1 MVEHKKYDL
10 YGFRI
15 KPKKNRSISVDN
27 VNKKKTFTLI
37 GLILFFIFILVIL
50 FTSLISSYIAWYC
63 YANDLYQIRIVK
75 TILAF
80 IFSYLYIPYFILMRI
95 ILKKPCL

>member
-15 KPKKNRSISVDN
+15 KPKKRSYTKQDN
-27 VNKKKTFTLI
+27 IDRKKTFTIVGMLF
-37 GLILFFIFILVIL
+37 FFIFILVIL
-50 FTSLISSYIAWYC
+50 FTSMISSYIAWYC
-63 YANDLYQIRIVK
+63 YANDIFNIRVVK

-80 IFSYLYIPYFILMRI
+80 IFSYLYLPYFILMRI

>member
-15 KPKKNRSISVDN
+15 KPKKKSYNKNDNINR
-27 VNKKKTFTLI
+27 KKTFTLV
-37 GLILFFIFILVIL
+37 GLIFFFIFILVIL
-50 FTSLISSYIAWYC
+50 FTSLISGYIAWYC
-63 YANDLYQIRIVK
+63 YANDLYKIRVIK

-80 IFSYLYIPYFILMRI
+80 IFSYLYLPYFILMRI
-95 ILKKPCL
+95 ILKTPCL